1 MTGSVPVAWL
11 EGSGP
16 ATRGRRF
23 DLGLESVRIGR
34 GSACQLALSDPM
46 VSREHAEIRHQAD
59 GFAIVDLGSTHGT
72 FVDDQ
77 RVQEAWLRDG
87 VRIRLGESEF
97 VFRLA
102 EDAIPTAMVGSVSSP
117 PPTPSRPDF
126 PRPASAKP
134 PPAVPP
140 SPTAGTPIAAPPKQ
154 RAVSRWL
161 VGCGVAAAL
170 AVCGC
175 VGLYVAA
182 VLAESSGGLLARLKG
197 VAPEGNSYTAED
209 LRLALAVPVVDERP
223 AILENLG
230 RPDEFDISVVQVE
243 GGQVR
248 LESWRYYGLGTRV
261 DFTDGVIV
269 WTIDLEPGTAGTF
282 FPAWYDPTQFET
294 DMTIEEAT
302 ALLTAAS
309 PAGTVPERIGL
320 SEGGEDLAGVELLV
334 GDQITVG
341 FEDGKLVYVESIGVT
356 MQEGGG

>member
-1 MTGSVPVAWL
+1 MTGPVLVAWL

-16 ATRGRRF
+16 ATSGLRF

-34 GSACQLALSDPM
+34 GSTCQLALSDPM

-77 RVQEAWLRDG
+77 RVQEARLRDG

-102 EDAIPTAMVGSVSSP
+102 EDAIPTAMVGSISP
-117 PPTPSRPDF
+117 HPAAPSRPDI
-126 PRPASAKP
+126 PRPAPAKP

-140 SPTAGTPIAAPPKQ
+140 SPTAGTPIAAPPKP
-154 RAVSRWL
+154 RPVSRWL
-161 VGCGVAAAL
+161 IGCGVLAAL

-182 VLAESSGGLLARLKG
+182 VLAESSGGILARLKG
-197 VAPEGNSYTAED
+197 DASNSYTAED
-209 LRLALAVPVVDERP
+209 LQLALAVPAVDERP

-261 DFTDGVIV
+261 DFADGVIV
-269 WTIDLEPGTAGTF
+269 WTIDLEPAAERTF
-282 FPAWYDPTQFET
+282 FPAWYDPTDFRT
-294 DMTIEEAT
+294 DMTTEDVAE
-302 ALLTAAS
+302 LLTAAS
-309 PAGTVPERIGL
+309 PAGTVPERIDL
-320 SEGGEDLAGVELLV
+320 SEGGEELAGTEMLV
-334 GDQITVG
+334 GDQITAG
-341 FEDGKLVYVESIGVT
+341 FEDGKLVYVETIGVT
-356 MQEGGG
+356 TQEGGG